1 MDRLYNV
8 VGLNDL
14 EGTTFARCTSLE
26 KAKIA
31 KSKLEKEGYEDM
43 LGIVQDE
50 IPVDILEIDGELIE
64 L

>member
-8 VGLNDL
+8 VGLDDL

-31 KSKLEKEGYEDM
+31 KSKLEKEGFEDM
-43 LGIVQDE
+43 LAIVQDE
-50 IPVDILEIDGELIE
+50 IPVDVVEINEELIE